1 MLHEE
6 ESAEWE
12 AAVTQAE
19 AEGTFFIATPRQC
32 AVGIEPPVT
41 VA

>member
-19 AEGTFFIATPRQC
+19 AEGTFSSLSLRPANAQ
-32 AVGIEPPVT
+32 
-41 VA
+41 